1 MVPDEIP
8 DKSVFCQIVEPVV
21 VSVLILGYGMKCGL
35 EQTSEFYNSMDDS
48 SYISIL
54 FPVFLLM
61 QVTVNL
67 YTMFYFFNA
76 AHVTV

>member
-8 DKSVFCQIVEPVV
+8 DKSVFCQIVKPVV
-21 VSVLILGYGMKCGL
+21 VSVSPRVWNEVWFGVDIRH
-35 EQTSEFYNSMDDS
+35 FYNSMDDS

-61 QVTVNL
+61 
-67 YTMFYFFNA
+67 
-76 AHVTV
+76 